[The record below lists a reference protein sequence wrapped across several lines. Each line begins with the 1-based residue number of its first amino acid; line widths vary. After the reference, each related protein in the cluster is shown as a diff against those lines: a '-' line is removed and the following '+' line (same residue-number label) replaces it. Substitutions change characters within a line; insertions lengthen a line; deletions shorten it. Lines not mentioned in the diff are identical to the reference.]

1 MTLAAESAIAAVD
14 RELLDGMYW
23 SHFGAFTYQAYEA
36 LNPGQPLIPNWHIDA
51 ICHRVQQMVTGD
63 ARKRLILNL
72 PPRTLKSFIA
82 SVALPAWLLGRNPS
96 TRIIC
101 ASYSDE
107 LSTKFSRDCRALL
120 ETLFYKRVFPGT
132 KLNPRKASEGEFET
146 TKRGYRLAT
155 SVGGTLTGR
164 GGEVLIVDDPIKA
177 NEAESEVARKA
188 AIEWFRTTALSRLD
202 DPAASLVCVAMQRLH
217 VDDVSGILI
226 EQGWP
231 KLVLPAIAVEAADYE
246 IGVGEVHHRPAG
258 QLLQPDRDSPEAI
271 DELKREIGSRV
282 FAAQYQQNPTP
293 PEGNMIKA
301 AWLGRYDRVPERNS
315 FQRVVLSCDPAGK
328 AGAHNDYTAVTI
340 VGVEK
345 QALYLLHVS
354 RGHWSVMQMREQII
368 ALAAQWQVDLVIV
381 EDTSSGMGLIQL
393 LKEEP
398 DLDVI
403 GRKPDADKVTRMS
416 RQQGRFEAGRILL
429 PNDAPWL
436 ADFENEL
443 LAFPS
448 GRYDDQVDALLL
460 FLEWFAQNERYLRPM
475 SFCPPI
481 IVQRNIFRWE
491 APMHD
496 DWSVRY

>member
-1 MTLAAESAIAAVD
+1 MTID
-14 RELLDGMYW
+14 RKLLDAVYCT
-23 SHFGAFTYQAYEA
+23 HFGAFSCEAFKA
-36 LNPGQPLIPNWHIDA
+36 LNPGQLLIPNWHIDA
-51 ICHRVQQMVTGD
+51 ICHHIHKMVTGEV
-63 ARKRLILNL
+63 RKRFILNL

-82 SVALPAWLLGRNPS
+82 SVALPAWLLGRNPG

-120 ETLFYKRVFPGT
+120 ETPFYKRVFPGT
-132 KLNPRKASEGEFET
+132 KLNPKKASESEFET

-177 NEAESEVARKA
+177 NDAESEVARKA
-188 AIEWFRTTALSRLD
+188 AFEWFRNTALSRLD
-202 DPAASLVCVAMQRLH
+202 EPAKSLVFIAMQRLH
-217 VDDVSGILI
+217 VDDLSGILI

-231 KLVLPAIAVEAADYE
+231 SLVLPAIAVEAADYAVAE
-246 IGVGEVHHRPAG
+246 DEVYHRPAG
-258 QLLQPDRDSPEAI
+258 ELLQPERDIPEAI
-271 DELKREIGSRV
+271 EEMKRNLGSRI

-293 PEGNMIKA
+293 PDGNMIKA
-301 AWLGRYDRVPERNS
+301 AWLGRYDRTPERNS

-328 AGAHNDYTAVTI
+328 AGAHNDYTAITI
-340 VGVEK
+340 VGVQQ
-345 QALYLLHVS
+345 QALHVLHVS
-354 RGHWSVMQMREQII
+354 RGHWTVMEMRDQII
-368 ALAAQWQVDLVIV
+368 GLAAQWQVDLVIV

-393 LKEEP
+393 LKEQP
-398 DLDVI
+398 RLDVV
-403 GRKPDADKVTRMS
+403 GRKPDTDKQTRMS

-429 PNDAPWL
+429 PQEARWL

-460 FLEWFAQNERYLRPM
+460 FLEWFAQNERYLQPMTFARPS
-475 SFCPPI
+475 SFGASI
-481 IVQRNIFRWE
+481 LGR
-491 APMHD
+491 
-496 DWSVRY
+496 